1 MKIIRESSEVQTA
14 KTNGELQKVVLSQ
27 EANACTGEC
36 WDCDSCGGSV
46 TH

>member
-1 MKIIRESSEVQTA
+1 MLVLREASPLQAAKVAATISYSEV
-14 KTNGELQKVVLSQ
+14 NS
-27 EANACTGEC
+27 NCSSCPGEC